1 MQVEGNGTMEEF
13 VNELAKLLDE
23 YKVEMTADG
32 NADIRFKSEEFDFS
46 FKTTEYSFRTFE
58 NVAVEL
64 FLGNYE
70 PKLKGR

>member
-1 MQVEGNGTMEEF
+1 MIQVEGNSTMSDF
-13 VNELAKLLDE
+13 VDALAKLLDE

-46 FKTTEYSFRTFE
+46 FRTTEYSFRTFE

-70 PKLKGR
+70 PKMN